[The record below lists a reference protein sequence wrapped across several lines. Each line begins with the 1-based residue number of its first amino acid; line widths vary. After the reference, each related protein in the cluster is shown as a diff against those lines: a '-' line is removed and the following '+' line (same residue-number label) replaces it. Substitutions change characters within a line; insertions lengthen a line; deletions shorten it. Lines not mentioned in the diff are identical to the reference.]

1 MSVEAVGLLLGFAIV
16 FGSIGEALA
25 GYTAGNFL
33 VRTGLGFMGA
43 ILGAWLPFRFD
54 MPVLQA
60 IEVGGTIVPV
70 VWSIACSALVVAVF
84 GALFGH
90 KSH

>member
-1 MSVEAVGLLLGFAIV
+1 MSVEAVGLLLGIAIV

-25 GYTAGNFL
+25 GYTAGNFF
-33 VRTGLGFMGA
+33 VRTGLGFIGA
-43 ILGAWLPFRFD
+43 VIGSWLPYRFG

-60 IEVGGTIVPV
+60 LAIGDTTIPV

-84 GALFGH
+84 GAIWGQR
-90 KSH
+90 SA